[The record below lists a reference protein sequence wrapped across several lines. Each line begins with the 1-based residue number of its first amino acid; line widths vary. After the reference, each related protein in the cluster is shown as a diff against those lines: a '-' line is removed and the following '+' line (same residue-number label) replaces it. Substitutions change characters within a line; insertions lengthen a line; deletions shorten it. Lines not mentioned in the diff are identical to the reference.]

1 MTRRKTQAGSALI
14 EFAGSLIL
22 LATLLTGIF
31 RIGYM
36 FYTYE
41 NLVNAVRAGVRYA
54 SLRSSGWNA
63 ADPDLARSVRNL
75 VVYGDPQ
82 PTAKAKPMTPGL
94 RPENVELVLRPASA
108 TVSVR
113 GFEIDS
119 LFAKVRLDGRPTVT
133 FPLTGAAR

>member
-1 MTRRKTQAGSALI
+1 MTRRKAQGGSALI

-22 LATLLTGIF
+22 LATLLVGIF

-63 ADPDLARSVRNL
+63 ADPDLARSVRNM
-75 VVYGDPQ
+75 VVYGEPR
-82 PTAKAKPMTPGL
+82 PVAAAKPMTAGL
-94 RPENVELVLRPASA
+94 RPENIELILRPASA